1 VTTGEAPFTDTSTT
15 EELQQIPAMITVTE
29 VSVATDARDKL
40 LAAIGQEA
48 QYLADKYAG
57 QASPAL
63 EALARAY
70 ALVTS
75 GSAVVAAGTR
85 VAARSGG
92 ERSLDIQVPNYK
104 IDDVIQAAQ

>member
-1 VTTGEAPFTDTSTT
+1 VTTGEAPSTDTSTA
-15 EELQQIPAMITVTE
+15 EELQQIPVMITVTE
-29 VSVATDARDKL
+29 APVATDARDKL
-40 LAAIGQEA
+40 LVAIGQEA

-63 EALARAY
+63 ETLARAY

-75 GSAVVAAGTR
+75 GSAVVAAGTQ
-85 VAARSGG
+85 VAARSG
-92 ERSLDIQVPNYK
+92 RNQSLDIEVPIYK